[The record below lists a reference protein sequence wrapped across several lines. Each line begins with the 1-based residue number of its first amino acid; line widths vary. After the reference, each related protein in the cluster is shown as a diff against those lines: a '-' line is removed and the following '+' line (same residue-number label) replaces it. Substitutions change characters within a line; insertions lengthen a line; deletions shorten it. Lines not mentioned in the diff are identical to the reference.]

1 MQGEAGSFGRRSCQR
16 QRHSDG
22 EVQVPGL
29 WHQPQPDSR
38 QGLNRISRGQRTHHH
53 RGQPISCSRSFL
65 GALLVGTPLDNTQAK
80 WTTRSPVELT
90 TCARRKSHTDVMP
103 LETPL
108 TAKLRYPKLRQ
119 QTPVLHRSA
128 DEVQVGID
136 SDTALIFSEPKL
148 ISVLLAMD
156 GAHHLHDILDA
167 GAAAGLRADEVEE
180 VVRILADANMLLE
193 AGSPVGPPD
202 GVRGGRS
209 ERLRARLTSE
219 FQIQVA
225 TVNHWTRPSSAEVD
239 LTVIVSDA
247 AEADRLVT
255 EDLVRADQ
263 PHLIVRSAGDLAT
276 VGPLVIPGR
285 TACLRCTDLTRRDAD
300 RAWPALLDQLTRLR
314 LPAPPALS
322 AWAACMTV
330 TQALAFLRGGT
341 PEAGG
346 STLELS
352 QHDLVTRRR
361 TWAMHPNCDCHWLS
375 AGQWSA

>member
-1 MQGEAGSFGRRSCQR
+1 
-16 QRHSDG
+16 
-22 EVQVPGL
+22 
-29 WHQPQPDSR
+29 
-38 QGLNRISRGQRTHHH
+38 
-53 RGQPISCSRSFL
+53 
-65 GALLVGTPLDNTQAK
+65 
-80 WTTRSPVELT
+80 
-90 TCARRKSHTDVMP
+90 
-103 LETPL
+103 
-108 TAKLRYPKLRQ
+108 
-119 QTPVLHRSA
+119 
-128 DEVQVGID
+128 
-136 SDTALIFSEPKL
+136 
-148 ISVLLAMD
+148 
-156 GAHHLHDILDA
+156 
-167 GAAAGLRADEVEE
+167 
-180 VVRILADANMLLE
+180 
-193 AGSPVGPPD
+193 
-202 GVRGGRS
+202 
-209 ERLRARLTSE
+209 LTSE

-239 LTVIVSDA
+239 LTVMVSDA

-263 PHLIVRSAGDLAT
+263 PHLIVRSAGDFVT

-314 LPAPPALS
+314 LPAPAALS

-341 PEAGG
+341 PEAVG

>member
-1 MQGEAGSFGRRSCQR
+1 M
-16 QRHSDG
+16 
-22 EVQVPGL
+22 
-29 WHQPQPDSR
+29 
-38 QGLNRISRGQRTHHH
+38 
-53 RGQPISCSRSFL
+53 
-65 GALLVGTPLDNTQAK
+65 DNTL
-80 WTTRSPVELT
+80 PCGET
-90 TCARRKSHTDVMP
+90 TCARRKSHTDAMP

-128 DEVQVGID
+128 DELQVGID

-148 ISVLLAMD
+148 TSVLLALD
-156 GAHHLHDILDA
+156 GAHHIRDIRDA
-167 GAAAGLRADEVEE
+167 GAAAGLRADEVDEA
-180 VVRILADANMLLE
+180 VRILDDANMLLE
-193 AGSPVGPPD
+193 AGCTSSSSEARQSVRLIGVGPLSVAIARLLAQSRLGRLWLVDTDPKEAGPDGPLD

-314 LPAPPALS
+314 LPTPPALS
-322 AWAACMTV
+322 AWAACITV
-330 TQALAFLRGGT
+330 TQTLAFLRGGT